1 MSLHM
6 QREMEKLK
14 KKLLYLGSL
23 VEDNLKA
30 AIRSVANRDNLLA
43 SQVIQ
48 KDKLVDEMEVEVEE
62 DCLKVLA
69 LYQPVAGDLRF
80 IVAVLKINN
89 DLERIGDQ
97 AANIATKVKSLGP
110 GANANIPFNFDEMY
124 ENVQMMLRQS
134 LDSLI
139 NMDTSVARAVC
150 RNDDKVDEMKKVVRE
165 QVMAEISVHPDY
177 AVVLMA
183 NLGVARNLERV
194 ADLATNIAEDV
205 IYMTVGNIVRH
216 HVTD

>member
-1 MSLHM
+1 M

>member
-1 MSLHM
+1 
-6 QREMEKLK
+6 
-14 KKLLYLGSL
+14 
-23 VEDNLKA
+23 
-30 AIRSVANRDNLLA
+30 
-43 SQVIQ
+43 
-48 KDKLVDEMEVEVEE
+48 MEVEVEE